1 MKQLKDLTEP
11 GEHWALVTNTGSKY
25 AVSNLGR
32 IASFYKNNTVI
43 LKPHPCRNGYL
54 KVVFYTMEGEKT
66 IMPHRLVAT
75 YFVDNPDN
83 KSEVNHI
90 NGIKSDNRA
99 ENLEWVTRGENCR
112 HAVAK
117 GLHRGF
123 EKGHQVTNRHRG
135 ERSPTAKLTEDQ
147 VKGIRK
153 DRAEGMKYKAIAE
166 KNGVTESLVSTAL
179 HCWKH
184 II

>member
-11 GEHWALVTNTGSKY
+11 GEHWALVTNTGGKY

-32 IASFYKNNTVI
+32 IASFYKNNTAL

-66 IMPHRLVAT
+66 VMPHRLVAT

-83 KSEVNHI
+83 KLEVNHI
-90 NGIKSDNRA
+90 NGIKTDNRA

-123 EKGHQVTNRHRG
+123 EKGHQVANRHRG
-135 ERSPTAKLTEDQ
+135 ERSPTAVLTEDQ
-147 VKGIRK
+147 VKSIRA
-153 DRAEGMKYKAIAE
+153 DRAAGLKQRELAEKYKI
-166 KNGVTESLVSTAL
+166 KMSTVRSAL
-179 HCWKH
+179 AGWKH
-184 II
+184 IT